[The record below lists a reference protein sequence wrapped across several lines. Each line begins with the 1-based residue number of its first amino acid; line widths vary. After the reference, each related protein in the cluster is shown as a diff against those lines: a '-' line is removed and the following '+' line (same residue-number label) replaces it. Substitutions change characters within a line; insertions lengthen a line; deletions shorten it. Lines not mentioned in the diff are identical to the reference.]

1 MMKSRYWVTRWV
13 RLLAAALSIALSV
26 TLLPLSLPVAS
37 GAPNTDLRAVRAEV
51 ERLQED
57 AAEAGENAQAAK
69 IQLAKLKKQ
78 LESVQQQAD
87 VQKQSVDSI
96 EKSLAA
102 IAVARYK
109 STGLGEGLE
118 LLFSSDPS
126 LYLSAAGSLENV
138 TRKQSIELRKYATA
152 KQRLDATSLTVGDK
166 LRLVQA
172 AEARYR
178 AQAAQVK
185 NKLDQAEK
193 LLTKLEKQDRERL
206 LKLQAMDQ
214 EERRKYSL
222 EQAKLANAVSGRA
235 GTALRYAVKQIG
247 DNYVWGAAG
256 PIRWDCSGLTMR
268 AYQQAGVRL
277 PHSSRAQFGYG
288 RSISRSNLQP
298 GDLIFFGSPISHVG
312 IYIGKNKMVHAPRPG
327 ARVQI
332 AEFGNYFGR
341 KKYVGAR
348 RL

>member
-1 MMKSRYWVTRWV
+1 MVGLISTS
-13 RLLAAALSIALSV
+13 LLFSMG
-26 TLLPLSLPVAS
+26 PVAFA
-37 GAPNTDLRAVRAEV
+37 APSAELLRVRAEV

-69 IQLAKLKKQ
+69 IQLQRLNRQ
-78 LESVQQQAD
+78 LASVQQEAAA
-87 VQKQSVDSI
+87 QKQTVDQI
-96 EKSLAA
+96 QNSLAA
-102 IAVARYK
+102 IAIARYK
-109 STGLGEGLE
+109 STGLGEGIE
-118 LLFSSDPS
+118 LLFSSDPT

-138 TRKQSIELRKYATA
+138 TRKQAQELKRYATA

-166 LRLVQA
+166 LRLVKA

-185 NKLDQAEK
+185 NKLEQAEK
-193 LLTKLEKQDRERL
+193 LLSKLEKQDRERL
-206 LKLQAMDQ
+206 LKLQAMD
-214 EERRKYSL
+214 EAERERYSR

-235 GTALRYAVKQIG
+235 GVALRYAVKQIG

-256 PIRWDCSGLTMR
+256 PIKWDCSGLTMR
-268 AYQQAGVRL
+268 AYEQAGVRL

-288 RSISRSNLQP
+288 RTISRGNLLP
-298 GDLIFFGSPISHVG
+298 GDLVFFGSPISHVG

-332 AEFGNYFGR
+332 AEFGNFFGR

>member
-298 GDLIFFGSPISHVG
+298 GDLIFFGTPISHVG

>member
-1 MMKSRYWVTRWV
+1 MLRA
-13 RLLAAALSIALSV
+13 RLLLIGALSFALIAPFAPS
-26 TLLPLSLPVAS
+26 TTA
-37 GAPNTDLRAVRAEV
+37 APNADLVRVRQEV
-51 ERLQED
+51 EQLQED

-69 IQLAKLKKQ
+69 VQLAKLKSQ
-78 LESVQQQAD
+78 LSSVQQEAEA
-87 VQKQSVDSI
+87 QKASVDSI
-96 EKSLAA
+96 RRSLAS

-109 STGLGEGLE
+109 STGLGEGVE

-126 LYLSAAGSLENV
+126 LYLSSAGSLENI
-138 TRKQSIELRKYATA
+138 TRKQSAELRKYATA
-152 KQRLDATSLTVGDK
+152 KQRLDATSLTVEDK

-185 NKLDQAEK
+185 RKLEQAEE
-193 LLTKLEKQDRERL
+193 LLSKLEKKDRERL
-206 LKLQAMDQ
+206 LKLQAMD
-214 EERRKYSL
+214 EAERQAYSR
-222 EQAKLANAVSGRA
+222 EQARLANTVSGRA
-235 GTALRYAVKQIG
+235 GIALRYAFKQIG

-268 AYQQAGVRL
+268 SYEQAGVRL

-288 RSISRSNLQP
+288 RSIARSNLLP
-298 GDLIFFGSPISHVG
+298 GDLVFFGSPISHVG
-312 IYIGKNKMVHAPRPG
+312 IYVGKNKMVHAPRPG
-327 ARVQI
+327 AKVQI
-332 AEFGNYFGR
+332 VEFGNYFGR

>member
-1 MMKSRYWVTRWV
+1 MMTTSGLNNALRILGVPFLVVALVIT
-13 RLLAAALSIALSV
+13 LIPTSQAAP
-26 TLLPLSLPVAS
+26 T
-37 GAPNTDLRAVRAEV
+37 TDLRAVRAQV
-51 ERLQED
+51 EQLQED

-78 LESVQQQAD
+78 LSSVQQQAD
-87 VQKQSVDSI
+87 VQRQSVETI
-96 EKSLAA
+96 RKSLAA
-102 IAVARYK
+102 IAISRYK

-138 TRKQSIELRKYATA
+138 TRKQAIELRKYATA
-152 KQRLDATSLTVGDK
+152 KQRLDASTLTVSDK
-166 LRLVQA
+166 LKLVQA

-178 AQAAQVK
+178 AQAAQVGK
-185 NKLDQAEK
+185 KLAQAEK
-193 LLTKLEKQDRERL
+193 LLAKLEKEDRERL
-206 LKLQAMDQ
+206 LKIQAMDE
-214 EERRKYSL
+214 EERRKYSI

-235 GTALRYAVKQIG
+235 GVALRYAVQQIG

-256 PIRWDCSGLTMR
+256 PIKWDCSGLTMR
-268 AYQQAGVRL
+268 SFQQAGVRL
-277 PHSSRAQFGYG
+277 PHSSRAQFSYG
-288 RSISRSNLQP
+288 RSITRSNLQP
-298 GDLIFFGSPISHVG
+298 GDLVFFGSPISHVG

-332 AEFGNYFGR
+332 AEFGNFFGR

>member
-1 MMKSRYWVTRWV
+1 MFRAKTGLVG
-13 RLLAAALSIALSV
+13 LLAAVLVV
-26 TLLPLSLPVAS
+26 TLSPLAFA
-37 GAPNTDLRAVRAEV
+37 APSADLVRVRQEV

-69 IQLAKLKKQ
+69 VQLARLRSQ
-78 LESVQQQAD
+78 LSSVQQEAES
-87 VQKQSVDSI
+87 QKAVVDSI
-96 EKSLAA
+96 RRSLAT

-109 STGLGEGLE
+109 STGLGEGVE
-118 LLFSSDPS
+118 LLFSTDPT
-126 LYLSAAGSLENV
+126 LYLSSAGSLENI
-138 TRKQSIELRKYATA
+138 TRKQSAQLRKYATA
-152 KQRLDATSLTVGDK
+152 KQRLDATSLTVADR

-185 NKLDQAEK
+185 KKLEEAEK
-193 LLTKLEKQDRERL
+193 LLSKLEKKDRERL
-206 LKLQAMDQ
+206 LKIQAMD
-214 EERRKYSL
+214 EAEREAYSR
-222 EQAKLANAVSGRA
+222 EQAKLANTVSGRA
-235 GTALRYAVKQIG
+235 GLALRYAVKQIG

-268 AYQQAGVRL
+268 AYEQAGVRL
-277 PHSSRAQFGYG
+277 PHSSRAQFNYG
-288 RSISRSNLQP
+288 RSISRGNLLP
-298 GDLIFFGSPISHVG
+298 GDLVFFGTPISHVG

>member
-1 MMKSRYWVTRWV
+1 MLRA
-13 RLLAAALSIALSV
+13 RLLLIGALSFALIAPFAPS
-26 TLLPLSLPVAS
+26 TNA
-37 GAPNTDLRAVRAEV
+37 APNADLVRVRQEV
-51 ERLQED
+51 EQLQED

-69 IQLAKLKKQ
+69 VQLAKLKSQ
-78 LESVQQQAD
+78 LSSVQQEAQA
-87 VQKQSVDSI
+87 QKASVDSI
-96 EKSLAA
+96 RRSLAS

-109 STGLGEGLE
+109 STGLGEGVE

-126 LYLSAAGSLENV
+126 LYLSSAGSLENI
-138 TRKQSIELRKYATA
+138 TRKQSAELRKYATA
-152 KQRLDATSLTVGDK
+152 KQRLDATSLTVEDK

-185 NKLDQAEK
+185 RKLEQAEE
-193 LLTKLEKQDRERL
+193 LLSKLEKKDRERL
-206 LKLQAMDQ
+206 LKLQAMD
-214 EERRKYSL
+214 EAERQAYSR
-222 EQAKLANAVSGRA
+222 EQARLANTVSGRA
-235 GTALRYAVKQIG
+235 GVALRYAFKQIG

-268 AYQQAGVRL
+268 SYEQAGVRL

-288 RSISRSNLQP
+288 RSIARSNLLP
-298 GDLIFFGSPISHVG
+298 GDLVFFGSPISHVG
-312 IYIGKNKMVHAPRPG
+312 IYVGKNKMVHAPRPG
-327 ARVQI
+327 AKVQI
-332 AEFGNYFGR
+332 VEFGNYFGR

>member
-1 MMKSRYWVTRWV
+1 MLRA
-13 RLLAAALSIALSV
+13 RLLVVAILSFALIAPFAPA
-26 TLLPLSLPVAS
+26 TNA
-37 GAPNTDLRAVRAEV
+37 APNADLVRVRQEV
-51 ERLQED
+51 EQLQED

-69 IQLAKLKKQ
+69 VQLARLKSQ
-78 LESVQQQAD
+78 LDSVQQEAQA
-87 VQKQSVDSI
+87 QKATVDSI
-96 EKSLAA
+96 RKSLAA

-109 STGLGEGLE
+109 STGLGEGVE

-126 LYLSAAGSLENV
+126 LYLSSAGSLENI
-138 TRKQSIELRKYATA
+138 TRKQAAELRKYATA

-185 NKLDQAEK
+185 RKLEQAEQ
-193 LLTKLEKQDRERL
+193 LLTKLEKKDRERL
-206 LKLQAMDQ
+206 LKLQAMD
-214 EERRKYSL
+214 EAERQAYSR
-222 EQAKLANAVSGRA
+222 EQARLANTVSGRA
-235 GTALRYAVKQIG
+235 GVALRYAVKQIG
-247 DNYVWGAAG
+247 DSYVWGAAG

-268 AYQQAGVRL
+268 AYEQAGVRL

-288 RSISRSNLQP
+288 RAIARNNLLP
-298 GDLIFFGSPISHVG
+298 GDLVFFGSPISHVG
-312 IYIGKNKMVHAPRPG
+312 IYVGKGKMVHAPRPG

-332 AEFGNYFGR
+332 VEFGNYFGR

>member
-1 MMKSRYWVTRWV
+1 MILSKAMKRALRNLSFSFLT
-13 RLLAAALSIALSV
+13 LALAI
-26 TLLPLSLPVAS
+26 TLLPTSHA
-37 GAPNTDLRAVRAEV
+37 APNTDLRAVRAQV
-51 ERLQED
+51 EQLQED

-78 LESVQQQAD
+78 LSSVQQQAD
-87 VQKQSVDSI
+87 VQRQSVDSI
-96 EKSLAA
+96 KKSLAA
-102 IAVARYK
+102 IAIARYK

-138 TRKQSIELRKYATA
+138 TRKQAIELRKFATA
-152 KQRLDATSLTVGDK
+152 KQRLDATTLTVADK
-166 LRLVQA
+166 LKLVQA

-178 AQAAQVK
+178 AQAAQVSK
-185 NKLDQAEK
+185 KLAQAEK
-193 LLTKLEKQDRERL
+193 LLAKLEKEDRERL
-206 LKLQAMDQ
+206 LKLQAMDE
-214 EERRKYSL
+214 EERRKYSI

-235 GTALRYAVKQIG
+235 GVALRFAVQQIG
-247 DNYVWGAAG
+247 DSYVWGAAG
-256 PIRWDCSGLTMR
+256 PIKWDCSGLTMR
-268 AYQQAGVRL
+268 SFQQAGVRL
-277 PHSSRAQFGYG
+277 PHSSRAQYSYG
-288 RSISRSNLQP
+288 RSITRSNLQP
-298 GDLIFFGSPISHVG
+298 GDLVFFGSPISHVG

-332 AEFGNYFGR
+332 AEFGNFFGR

>member
-1 MMKSRYWVTRWV
+1 MILRYRQGQWRVALFCLSACLIAT
-13 RLLAAALSIALSV
+13 LAPSASAAPSA
-26 TLLPLSLPVAS
+26 
-37 GAPNTDLRAVRAEV
+37 DLRSVRAEV

-87 VQKQSVDSI
+87 LQKQSVQSI

-138 TRKQSIELRKYATA
+138 TRKQAIELRKYATA
-152 KQRLDATSLTVGDK
+152 KQRLDAASLTVGDK

-178 AQAAQVK
+178 AQASQVK
-185 NKLDQAEK
+185 AKLAQAEK
-193 LLTKLEKQDRERL
+193 LLAKLEKADRERL
-206 LKLQAMDQ
+206 LKLQAMDE
-214 EERRKYSL
+214 EERRRYSL

-247 DNYVWGAAG
+247 DSYVWGAAG
-256 PIRWDCSGLTMR
+256 PIKWDCSGLTMR
-268 AYQQAGVRL
+268 AFQQAGVRL

-298 GDLIFFGSPISHVG
+298 GDLVFFGSPISHVG

>member
-1 MMKSRYWVTRWV
+1 MTKSRSGAKRRVHLV
-13 RLLAAALSIALSV
+13 APLLSLALSV
-26 TLLPLSLPVAS
+26 TLLPLNLPLAS
-37 GAPNTDLRAVRAEV
+37 GAPNADLRAVRAEV

-69 IQLAKLKKQ
+69 IQLAKLKQQ

-193 LLTKLEKQDRERL
+193 LLSKLEKQDRERL

-235 GTALRYAVKQIG
+235 GTALKYAVKQIG

-288 RSISRSNLQP
+288 RSISRSNLQA
-298 GDLIFFGSPISHVG
+298 GDLVFFGSPISHVG

>member
-1 MMKSRYWVTRWV
+1 MRRA
-13 RLLAAALSIALSV
+13 RLLLIGALSFALIISFAPP
-26 TLLPLSLPVAS
+26 TNS
-37 GAPNTDLRAVRAEV
+37 APNADLVRVRQEV
-51 ERLQED
+51 EQLQED

-69 IQLAKLKKQ
+69 VQLARLKSQ
-78 LESVQQQAD
+78 LSSVQQEAQA
-87 VQKQSVDSI
+87 QKASVDSI
-96 EKSLAA
+96 RRSLAS

-109 STGLGEGLE
+109 STGLGEGVE

-126 LYLSAAGSLENV
+126 LYLSSAGSLENI
-138 TRKQSIELRKYATA
+138 TRKQSAELRKYATA
-152 KQRLDATSLTVGDK
+152 KQRLDATSLTVEDK

-185 NKLDQAEK
+185 RKLEQAEE
-193 LLTKLEKQDRERL
+193 LLSKLEKKDRERL
-206 LKLQAMDQ
+206 LKLQAMD
-214 EERRKYSL
+214 EAEREAYSR
-222 EQAKLANAVSGRA
+222 EQARLANSVSGRA
-235 GTALRYAVKQIG
+235 GVALRYAFKQIG

-268 AYQQAGVRL
+268 SYEQAGVRL

-288 RSISRSNLQP
+288 RSIARSNLLP
-298 GDLIFFGSPISHVG
+298 GDLVFFGSPISHVG
-312 IYIGKNKMVHAPRPG
+312 IYVGKGKMVHAPRPG
-327 ARVQI
+327 AKVQI
-332 AEFGNYFGR
+332 VEFGNYFGR

>member
-1 MMKSRYWVTRWV
+1 MIISRALKNAARNLGVSVLT
-13 RLLAAALSIALSV
+13 LTLAI
-26 TLLPLSLPVAS
+26 TLIPHSQA
-37 GAPNTDLRAVRAEV
+37 APNANLKEVRAQV
-51 ERLQED
+51 EQLQED

-78 LESVQQQAD
+78 LTSVQQQAD
-87 VQKQSVDSI
+87 VQRQSVESI
-96 EKSLAA
+96 KKSLAA
-102 IAVARYK
+102 IAIARYK

-126 LYLSAAGSLENV
+126 LYLSSAGSLENV
-138 TRKQSIELRKYATA
+138 TRKQAIELRKYATA
-152 KQRLDATSLTVGDK
+152 KQRLDATSLTVADK

-178 AQAAQVK
+178 AQAAKVSE
-185 NKLDQAEK
+185 KLAAAEK
-193 LLTKLEKQDRERL
+193 LLAKLEKEDRERI
-206 LKLQAMDQ
+206 LKLQAMDE
-214 EERRKYSL
+214 EERRKYSI

-235 GTALRYAVKQIG
+235 GVALRFAVQQIG
-247 DNYVWGAAG
+247 DSYVWGAAG

-268 AYQQAGVRL
+268 SFQQAGVRL
-277 PHSSRAQFGYG
+277 PHSSRAQYSYG
-288 RSISRSNLQP
+288 RSITRSNLQP
-298 GDLIFFGSPISHVG
+298 GDLVFFGSPISHVG

>member
-1 MMKSRYWVTRWV
+1 MILRFRQGKW
-13 RLLAAALSIALSV
+13 RLALFCLSSSLIATLAPTASAAPSA
-26 TLLPLSLPVAS
+26 
-37 GAPNTDLRAVRAEV
+37 DLRAVRAEV

-78 LESVQQQAD
+78 LASVQQQAD
-87 VQKQSVDSI
+87 LQKQSVQSI

-138 TRKQSIELRKYATA
+138 TRKQAIELRKYATA
-152 KQRLDATSLTVGDK
+152 KQRLDAASLTVGDK

-172 AEARYR
+172 AEAKYR
-178 AQAAQVK
+178 AQALQVRA
-185 NKLDQAEK
+185 KLAQAEK
-193 LLTKLEKQDRERL
+193 LLAKLEKADRERL

-214 EERRKYSL
+214 EERRRYSL

-247 DNYVWGAAG
+247 DSYVFGAAG
-256 PIRWDCSGLTMR
+256 PVKWDCSGLTMR
-268 AYQQAGVRL
+268 AFQQAGVRL
-277 PHSSRAQFGYG
+277 PHSSRAQFRYG
-288 RSISRSNLQP
+288 RSVSRSNLQP
-298 GDLIFFGSPISHVG
+298 GDLVFFGSPISHVG

-332 AEFGNYFGR
+332 AEFGNFFGR

>member
-1 MMKSRYWVTRWV
+1 MTTPRFVTR
-13 RLLAAALSIALSV
+13 ALMGALITSL
-26 TLLPLSLPVAS
+26 TLSLIPTSSA
-37 GAPNTDLRAVRAEV
+37 APNTDLKAVRAQV
-51 ERLQED
+51 EQLQDD

-69 IQLAKLKKQ
+69 VQLNKLKKQ
-78 LESVQQQAD
+78 LTAVQQQAD
-87 VQKQSVDSI
+87 AQKQTVDSI
-96 EKSLAA
+96 KKSLAA

-138 TRKQSIELRKYATA
+138 TRKQAIELRKYATA
-152 KQRLDATSLTVGDK
+152 KQRLDATSLTVTDK
-166 LRLVQA
+166 LKLVQA

-178 AQAAQVK
+178 AQAAQVEK
-185 NKLDQAEK
+185 KLAEAEK
-193 LLTKLEKQDRERL
+193 LLAKLEKEDRERL
-206 LKLQAMDQ
+206 LKLQAMDE

-235 GTALRYAVKQIG
+235 GVALRYAVKQIG
-247 DNYVWGAAG
+247 DRYVWGAAG
-256 PIRWDCSGLTMR
+256 PVKWDCSGLTMR
-268 AYQQAGVRL
+268 AYEQAGVRL
-277 PHSSRAQFGYG
+277 PHSSRAQFNYG
-288 RSISRSNLQP
+288 RSITRSNLQP
-298 GDLIFFGSPISHVG
+298 GDLVFFGSPISHVG
-312 IYIGKNKMVHAPRPG
+312 IYIGTNKMVHAPRPG

-332 AEFGNYFGR
+332 AEFGDAFGR

>member
-1 MMKSRYWVTRWV
+1 MLRA
-13 RLLAAALSIALSV
+13 RLLLIGALSFALIAPFAPS
-26 TLLPLSLPVAS
+26 TNA
-37 GAPNTDLRAVRAEV
+37 APNADLVRVRQEV
-51 ERLQED
+51 EQLQED

-69 IQLAKLKKQ
+69 VQLAKLKSQ
-78 LESVQQQAD
+78 LSSVQQEAEA
-87 VQKQSVDSI
+87 QKASVDSI
-96 EKSLAA
+96 RRSLAS

-109 STGLGEGLE
+109 STGLGEGVE

-126 LYLSAAGSLENV
+126 LYLSSAGSLENI
-138 TRKQSIELRKYATA
+138 TRKQSAELRKYATA
-152 KQRLDATSLTVGDK
+152 KQRLDATSLTVEDK

-185 NKLDQAEK
+185 RKLEQAEE
-193 LLTKLEKQDRERL
+193 LLSKLEKKDRERL
-206 LKLQAMDQ
+206 LKLQAMD
-214 EERRKYSL
+214 EAERQAYSR
-222 EQAKLANAVSGRA
+222 EQARLANTVSGRA
-235 GTALRYAVKQIG
+235 GIALRYAFKQIG

-268 AYQQAGVRL
+268 SYEQAGVRL

-288 RSISRSNLQP
+288 RSIARSNLLP
-298 GDLIFFGSPISHVG
+298 GDLVFFGSPISHVG
-312 IYIGKNKMVHAPRPG
+312 IYVGKNKMVHAPRPG
-327 ARVQI
+327 AKVQI
-332 AEFGNYFGR
+332 VEFGNYFGR

>member
-1 MMKSRYWVTRWV
+1 MILSKALKRALRNLSLS
-13 RLLAAALSIALSV
+13 LLTLTLAI
-26 TLLPLSLPVAS
+26 TLLPAS
-37 GAPNTDLRAVRAEV
+37 HAAPNTDLRAVRAQV
-51 ERLQED
+51 EQLQED

-78 LESVQQQAD
+78 LSSVQQQAD
-87 VQKQSVDSI
+87 VQRQSVESI
-96 EKSLAA
+96 KRTLASIA
-102 IAVARYK
+102 IARYK

-138 TRKQSIELRKYATA
+138 TRKQAIELRKFATA
-152 KQRLDATSLTVGDK
+152 KQRLDATTLTVADK
-166 LRLVQA
+166 LTLVQA

-178 AQAAQVK
+178 AQAAQVEK
-185 NKLDQAEK
+185 KLAQAEK
-193 LLTKLEKQDRERL
+193 LLAKLEKQDRERL
-206 LKLQAMDQ
+206 LKLQAMDE
-214 EERRKYSL
+214 EERRKYSI

-235 GTALRYAVKQIG
+235 GVALRFAVQQIG
-247 DNYVWGAAG
+247 DSYVWGAAG

-268 AYQQAGVRL
+268 SFQQAGVRL
-277 PHSSRAQFGYG
+277 PHSSRAQYSYG
-288 RSISRSNLQP
+288 RSITRSNLQP
-298 GDLIFFGSPISHVG
+298 GDLVFFGSPISHVG

>member
-193 LLTKLEKQDRERL
+193 LLSKLEKQDRERL

-235 GTALRYAVKQIG
+235 GTALKYAVKQIG

-288 RSISRSNLQP
+288 RSISRSNLQA
-298 GDLIFFGSPISHVG
+298 GDLVFFGSPISHVG

>member
-1 MMKSRYWVTRWV
+1 MILRYRQGKW
-13 RLLAAALSIALSV
+13 RLALFCLSACLIATLAPAASA
-26 TLLPLSLPVAS
+26 
-37 GAPNTDLRAVRAEV
+37 APSADLRAVRAEV

-87 VQKQSVDSI
+87 LQKQSVQSI

-138 TRKQSIELRKYATA
+138 TRKQAIELRKYATA

-178 AQAAQVK
+178 AQASQVK
-185 NKLDQAEK
+185 AKLAQAEK
-193 LLTKLEKQDRERL
+193 LLAKLEKADRERL
-206 LKLQAMDQ
+206 LKLQAMDE
-214 EERRKYSL
+214 EERRRYSL

-247 DNYVWGAAG
+247 DSYVWGAAG
-256 PIRWDCSGLTMR
+256 PIKWDCSGLTMR
-268 AYQQAGVRL
+268 AFQQAGVRL

-298 GDLIFFGSPISHVG
+298 GDLVFFGSPISHVG

>member
-1 MMKSRYWVTRWV
+1 MMTTSGLNNALRILGVPFLVVALVIT
-13 RLLAAALSIALSV
+13 LIPTSQAAP
-26 TLLPLSLPVAS
+26 T
-37 GAPNTDLRAVRAEV
+37 TDLRAVRAQV
-51 ERLQED
+51 EQLQED

-78 LESVQQQAD
+78 LSSVQQQAD
-87 VQKQSVDSI
+87 VQRQSVETI
-96 EKSLAA
+96 RKSLAA
-102 IAVARYK
+102 IAISRYK

-138 TRKQSIELRKYATA
+138 TRKQAIELRKYATA
-152 KQRLDATSLTVGDK
+152 KQRLDASTLTVSDK
-166 LRLVQA
+166 LKLVQA

-178 AQAAQVK
+178 AQAAQVGK
-185 NKLDQAEK
+185 KLAQAEK
-193 LLTKLEKQDRERL
+193 LLAKLEKEDRERL
-206 LKLQAMDQ
+206 LKIQAMDE
-214 EERRKYSL
+214 EERRKYSI

-235 GTALRYAVKQIG
+235 GVALRYAVQQIG

-256 PIRWDCSGLTMR
+256 PIKWDCSGLTMR
-268 AYQQAGVRL
+268 SFQQAGVRL
-277 PHSSRAQFGYG
+277 PHSSRAQYSYG
-288 RSISRSNLQP
+288 RSITRSNLQP
-298 GDLIFFGSPISHVG
+298 GDLVFFGSPISHVG

-332 AEFGNYFGR
+332 AEFGNFFGR